1 MKQEQVIE
9 LAKQA
14 KVIDQKATMD
24 SEYVRDV
31 IADLS
36 AFASLVEQATLERA
50 AQRLDMV
57 EEEEPGEKWQPG
69 TPSEVIRK
77 FAKDTQ

>member
-50 AQRLDMV
+50 AKVVDPFFFA
-57 EEEEPGEKWQPG
+57 EGAAHA
-69 TPSEVIRK
+69 IRSL
-77 FAKDTQ
+77 AKEQGAKT